1 MQRQDDLLNDMPI
14 VLVGGPFC
22 PSFLASLTPCSTRTH
37 THHPPFALLADF
49 SAAQSTVQPCQP
61 SYPPSRVPPA
71 LPGPNAA
78 HATPDVPLRVPPWHH
93 GGAVVAGALPATM
106 QSRRTTHIKLTLRK
120 KLIPVHQSA
129 LLDCPAGISSLY
141 TPLRATKKLAGSPKD
156 ACDRPLP
163 P

>member
-49 SAAQSTVQPCQP
+49 SAAQSTVPPCQP

-106 QSRRTTHIKLTLRK
+106 QSTVQPCH
-120 KLIPVHQSA
+120 S
-129 LLDCPAGISSLY
+129 
-141 TPLRATKKLAGSPKD
+141 
-156 ACDRPLP
+156 LP
-163 P
+163 PSRPSLHPPCLQTAGGLNARSVATTNYHCFSRRLPLQHHREGGI